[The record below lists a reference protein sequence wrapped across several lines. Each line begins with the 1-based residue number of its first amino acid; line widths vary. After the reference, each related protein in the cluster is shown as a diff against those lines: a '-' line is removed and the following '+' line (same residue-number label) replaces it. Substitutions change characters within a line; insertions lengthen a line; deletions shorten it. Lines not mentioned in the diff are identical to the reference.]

1 MVDYVSSRPPG
12 GETAMIRPTKNS
24 ERQADKESTMTTVTV
39 YASRSNNYF
48 SGMPELHVD
57 HVWLHSEKPFHD
69 WNCFGRGASSIGKP
83 GSRRLL
89 SVAGNA
95 EWMAAVYG
103 SESEG
108 KGSERPAAGIV
119 NNVGGVCQNV
129 ANRLLAMTEDN
140 PDVSSADGNPLVVLA
155 FGKYGIDVPGF
166 KRLLRETARELNA
179 RKEGTVVVSDEE
191 LDRTIRNVD
200 KGRSAEAEIKSVLDN
215 LKASVPVQ
223 EPIRLDPEKKEA
235 FLSAYSDFQK
245 KRSAKHS
252 EIEARASSIR
262 DAKQEM
268 KSFLWEE
275 FVPVVRQFRDLVG
288 KDVYDSGVQV
298 LPKSVAK
305 VLSAIQ

>member
-1 MVDYVSSRPPG
+1 
-12 GETAMIRPTKNS
+12 
-24 ERQADKESTMTTVTV
+24 MTTVTV
-39 YASRSNNYF
+39 YASRSDNYF
-48 SGMPELHVD
+48 PGMPELHVD
-57 HVWLHSEKPFHD
+57 HVWLHSKDPFHD
-69 WNCFGRGASSIGKP
+69 WNCFGRGVSSIGEP
-83 GSRRLL
+83 GSRQLL
-89 SVAGNA
+89 AVAGNA

-103 SESEG
+103 SGSEG

-140 PDVSSADGNPLVVLA
+140 PDVSAADGNPLVVLA

-235 FLSAYSDFQK
+235 FLSAYSEFQK

-262 DAKQEM
+262 DSKQEM
-268 KSFLWEE
+268 KTFLWKE
-275 FVPVVRQFRDLVG
+275 FVPVARQFRDLVG

>member
-24 ERQADKESTMTTVTV
+24 ERQADKESTMTTMTV
-39 YASRSNNYF
+39 YAARSDNYF

-57 HVWLHSEKPFHD
+57 HVWLHSANPFHN
-69 WNCFGRGASSIGKP
+69 WNCFGRGVSSIGAP
-83 GSRRLL
+83 SSRRLF
-89 SVAGNA
+89 SVSGNV
-95 EWMAAVYG
+95 EWLAAVYG
-103 SESEG
+103 SRSEG
-108 KGSERPAAGIV
+108 QGSEQPAAGIV

-252 EIEARASSIR
+252 EIEAGETKGR
-262 DAKQEM
+262 DAKKEM
-268 KSFLWEE
+268 QSFLWQE
-275 FVPVVRQFRDLVG
+275 FVPVVRLFRDLVG

-298 LPKSVAK
+298 LPNSVAK